1 MKKKNSKLIWLIL
14 VLVVIFGVMIYIS
27 FKPTGSK
34 GIDTS
39 NIREVQVDIGTI
51 EKTISGSGEVSSKI
65 TEQLELN
72 TYRYFKEMVA
82 EENQLVIKGEKIL
95 KYTNGTYL
103 LAPYD
108 LVIKSVLVPEK
119 DAICRSNH
127 YVEVMDIN
135 NLVLT
140 LDIDEI
146 DLASVKVG
154 QDVVITVNNNDT
166 KTYIGKVSKID
177 EIGTYAS
184 NGSKFKAT
192 IAFENDGTV
201 KIGMS
206 ASSII
211 TIDKAENVITV
222 PVASIQRQ
230 GNSKY
235 VVKVNKDKTTINVPV
250 ETGLSN
256 DVYVEIKSGLQVG
269 ETVQMIVSSN
279 NNSFNM
285 RNSPMSGVRIGF

>member
-1 MKKKNSKLIWLIL
+1 ML
-14 VLVVIFGVMIYIS
+14 V
-27 FKPTGSK
+27 
-34 GIDTS
+34 
-39 NIREVQVDIGTI
+39 
-51 EKTISGSGEVSSKI
+51 
-65 TEQLELN
+65 
-72 TYRYFKEMVA
+72 
-82 EENQLVIKGEKIL
+82 EENQFAVKGERIL

-103 LAPYD
+103 TAAYD
-108 LVIKSVLVPEK
+108 LVVKSISVPEK
-119 DAICRSNH
+119 DAICRSTH
-127 YVEVMDIN
+127 YIEVVDIN

-140 LDIDEI
+140 LDIDEA
-146 DLASVKVG
+146 DLASVQVG
-154 QDVVITVNNNDT
+154 QDVIITVNGVSD

-177 EIGTYAS
+177 EIGIYAS

-192 IAFENDGTV
+192 ISFENDGNV

-206 ASSII
+206 AYSVI
-211 TIDKAENVITV
+211 TIDKAENVIIA